1 MTLDNTTLEVKNSL
15 ETKNL
20 FLFEIDGDLYAISVE
35 FVDRVMK
42 IPPITPV
49 PNAPRAIIGIFHL
62 RGRVVLVLD
71 LVSRMGIPKV
81 KPLSQNYLFVVQH
94 GKDRFAVLIDKPKII
109 VHVPPEDIHPADPII
124 SAHVPAQ
131 YIQGTFMYEEVIPK
145 RIKEHAIIIEHGGT
159 TPRPSDKAQS
169 FARPVLWLNLEQLLD
184 QDDLQQM
191 FASQE

>member
-1 MTLDNTTLEVKNSL
+1 MDNVNPVDKNRT

-35 FVDRVMK
+35 YVDQVMK

-71 LVSRMGIPKV
+71 LISRMGIPKV

-94 GKDRFAVLIDKPKII
+94 GKDRFAILIDKPKII
-109 VHVPPEDIHPADPII
+109 ARVPTGDIHPADQII

-131 YIQGTFMYEEVIPK
+131 YIQGTFMYEEAVPQ
-145 RIKEHAIIIEHGGT
+145 RRKEHTIIIERGGAT
-159 TPRPSDKAQS
+159 EHLPDSIQS
-169 FARPVLWLNLEQLLD
+169 VVKPVVWLNLEQLLD

-191 FASQE
+191 FTSQE

>member
-1 MTLDNTTLEVKNSL
+1 MDNVNPVDKKRT

-35 FVDRVMK
+35 YVDQVMK

-62 RGRVVLVLD
+62 RGRVVLVFD
-71 LVSRMGIPKV
+71 LISRMGIPKV

-94 GKDRFAVLIDKPKII
+94 GKDRFAILIDKPKII
-109 VHVPPEDIHPADPII
+109 ARVPMGDIHPADPII

-131 YIQGTFMYEEVIPK
+131 YIQGTFMYEETIPQ
-145 RIKEHAIIIEHGGT
+145 RRKEHTIIIERGGAT
-159 TPRPSDKAQS
+159 EHLPDSTQS
-169 FARPVLWLNLEQLLD
+169 VVKPVLWLNLEQLLD

-191 FASQE
+191 FTSQE